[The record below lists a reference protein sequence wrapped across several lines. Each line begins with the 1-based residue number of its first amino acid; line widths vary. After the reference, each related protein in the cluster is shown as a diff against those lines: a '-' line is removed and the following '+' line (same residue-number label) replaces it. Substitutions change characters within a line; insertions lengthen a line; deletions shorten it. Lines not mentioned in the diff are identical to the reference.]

1 MKNRILRIAGFAALL
16 LVVAA
21 AALAI
26 VVSLRWDRTFDAPMP
41 EIHASTDPAVIERGR
56 YIAQGPGHCM
66 GCHVSPEEMHRV
78 ERGEVVPLAGGNPF
92 KIPLGT
98 FYAPNLTPDPVHGIG
113 RRTDGEL
120 ARILRHDVRPDG
132 RAAFP
137 IMEFLNMSDED
148 ITAVISFLRS
158 QKPVNRAVPERELT
172 PFGKAIYALV
182 LKPRTPDGTPRKTSP
197 PQGATLERG
206 EYLVTATAGCVGC
219 HTQRN
224 LKDGSYVGA
233 KLSGGFAFD
242 IDNNPAAMLVTPNLT
257 PAPKTGRITNWT
269 EDQFVARFK
278 SGVGLAGTHM
288 PWPLY
293 ARMADDDLR
302 AMYRYLHQLPPTE
315 NETGP
320 SFQMKKK

>member
-1 MKNRILRIAGFAALL
+1 MTRRILRAAGVVALL
-16 LVVAA
+16 LVLAVAA
-21 AALAI
+21 IAVTVAM
-26 VVSLRWDRTFDAPMP
+26 RWDRTFDAPTP
-41 EIHASTDPAVIERGR
+41 DIHASSDPAIIERGR

-66 GCHVSPEEMHRV
+66 GCHVSAEEQLRV
-78 ERGEVVPLAGGNPF
+78 ERGEVVPLAGGAPF
-92 KIPLGT
+92 KFPLGT
-98 FYAPNLTPDPVHGIG
+98 FHAPNLTPDPVYGIG

-120 ARILRHDVRPDG
+120 ARTLRHDLRADG

-137 IMEFLNMSDED
+137 VMEFLNMSDED
-148 ITAVISFLRS
+148 LTAVISFLRS
-158 QKPVNRAVPERELT
+158 QKPVDRAVPDRELT
-172 PFGKAIYALV
+172 TFGKAIYALA
-182 LKPRTPDGTPRKTSP
+182 LKPRTPERTPRKSSP

-206 EYLVTATAGCVGC
+206 EYLVTSTAGCVGC

-242 IDNNPAAMLVTPNLT
+242 IDDNPAAMLVTPNLT
-257 PAPKTGRITNWT
+257 PAPRTGRITGWT
-269 EDQFVARFK
+269 EEQFVARFK
-278 SGVGLAGTHM
+278 AGRGIAGTHM

-320 SFQMKKK
+320 SFQLKK